1 MTTVPQAEYDEDD
14 PFLAESSYTG
24 KERKHTRLESVKRF
38 LGPFLIGVV
47 ASSIL
52 WSVPLI
58 INRTSAVTNA
68 IAPAAPVITSCG
80 VSPDEARARGC
91 RFQLWSYSWVPHNCF
106 DVDLHDD
113 FIKLHDKEDWKYYR
127 SNSSEITEAAKI
139 SSLEEV
145 SLDQVLHGEGD
156 GLYST
161 WGQHYWHCAFYLRRF
176 FRATGGITNRDR
188 DAHHSVHCQ
197 AWLTDPFAH
206 DWGTVNIHLE
216 VGYHECEGDGLR
228 VLDREHVVLRCKSV
242 IIRPPPNT
250 KMMDPKSKYSQ
261 LQSQEADD
269 GNSEEE
275 TVYPD
280 ISARPYR
287 LASLTTLLLVYCAC
301 TTSLILAA
309 VAFALTSPD
318 GVFHHKAQ
326 PSPFPIEA
334 VFGRSWDHMSLD
346 PKYDSL
352 WEDVEGDSGSIIFNL
367 TDPAQRNTGM
377 SATIAMFHQLHCLSI
392 FRNVLQEAHR
402 GVDPGLDWNDHDHW
416 PHCLD
421 YMRKSI
427 LCAADGTIEQQPIL
441 PNGTIAPFIDGSQD
455 VRHCGDNRRLIKQM
469 KTYGKTVITKPF
481 P

>member
-1 MTTVPQAEYDEDD
+1 MTTVPQAEYDEDE
-14 PFLAESSYTG
+14 PFLAESPYTG

-38 LGPFLIGVV
+38 LGPFLTGVIV
-47 ASSIL
+47 SSIL
-52 WSVPLI
+52 WAVPLI
-58 INRTSAVTNA
+58 INRTSAVTNVT
-68 IAPAAPVITSCG
+68 APAAPVITSCG

-91 RFQLWSYSWVPHNCF
+91 HFQLWSYSWVPHNCF
-106 DVDLHDD
+106 DADLHDD

-127 SNSSEITEAAKI
+127 NNNSEVTAAATE
-139 SSLEEV
+139 SSSFEVV
-145 SLDQVLHGEGD
+145 SLNQVLLGEGD

-197 AWLTDPFAH
+197 AWLADPFA
-206 DWGTVNIHLE
+206 LS
-216 VGYHECEGDGLR
+216 
-228 VLDREHVVLRCKSV
+228 CKPV
-242 IIRPPPNT
+242 IIHPPSNT
-250 KMMDPKSKYSQ
+250 EMMDPKSEYSQ

-269 GNSEEE
+269 ETSEGE

-280 ISARPYR
+280 VSARPYK
-287 LASLTTLLLVYCAC
+287 LTSLITLLLVYCAC

-309 VAFALTSPD
+309 VAFALTSPS
-318 GVFHHKAQ
+318 GVFHHNAAQ
-326 PSPFPIEA
+326 SRPFQIEA
-334 VFGRSWDHMSLD
+334 VFGRSWAHMSLD

-367 TDPAQRNTGM
+367 TDPAQGNMGM

-455 VRHCGDNRRLIKQM
+455 IRHCGDNRRLIEQM
-469 KTYGKTVITKPF
+469 KTYGKTVTTKPF